1 MQDGLIGKLPVRYHD
16 QPTARLQRLRRR
28 ADDART
34 DRGVGRAPPVKWWIH
49 HNDVITPL
57 DGLGQEVVPE
67 EAFFWHVASHV
78 GPGRF
83 QGLELG
89 LVQIKRSHIRDG
101 TGDFV
106 GKIAPA
112 GAEISNVTA
121 NVAGQVLR
129 QKS

>member
-1 MQDGLIGKLPVRYHD
+1 MKANSPLPPCCSPARRQNLERVVPRCLLPGREDGLQDGLIGKLPVRYHD

-83 QGLELG
+83 QGL
-89 LVQIKRSHIRDG
+89 
-101 TGDFV
+101 
-106 GKIAPA
+106 
-112 GAEISNVTA
+112 
-121 NVAGQVLR
+121 
-129 QKS
+129 